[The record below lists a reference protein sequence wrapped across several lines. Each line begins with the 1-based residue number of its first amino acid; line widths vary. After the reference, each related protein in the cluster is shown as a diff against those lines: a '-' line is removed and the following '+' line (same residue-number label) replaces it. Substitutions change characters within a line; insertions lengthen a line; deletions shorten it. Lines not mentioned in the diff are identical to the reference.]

1 MNYDFS
7 TVLHRFNTGSTKW
20 EEMKKYGITD
30 DSVVPLSNAEMEF
43 RNAPEITEGLCDYIR
58 STVLSYFDPMPDYF
72 EAVRAW
78 HLRRHG
84 FDIPAGSI
92 LPNCSLHAALCT
104 AVRAFSQPGDGVIVM
119 QPTWPG
125 FLGAV
130 RNTGRTL
137 VTCLL
142 QERDGKYGIDFD
154 LLREQAA
161 QNGLQDFVGQS
172 AFVVLVTR
180 LSDAA
185 GTVCT
190 PPSMAGSV
198 DMVAEKYLRHAS
210 FYSGGRVLTL
220 LGGNPSDFE
229 EYLHI
234 LADELVQTSERIMR
248 CRCAVGVS
256 AAAEGFAGLHA
267 ACREASEALSYA
279 GLRQSSIRYY
289 SDMRRSAPART
300 EAMTDLVA
308 RTESAFKSGSPAAL
322 DACLA
327 AMFTPENIE
336 RCGKSGLELTALQLI
351 AGISRILFTAAGGEA
366 AYLTQ
371 LADYGVDKAFAR
383 ELSGDYY
390 LYSHLYELS
399 RTAGSALY
407 PTQAELDRYA
417 SDQGLITVEEQRFSS
432 EAAAGKALAALTAS
446 AQPLTD
452 FASLGGNDRKITFV
466 SGDGTLS
473 DVLESAALALKQDA
487 WSQVL
492 SDGDG
497 FCLLLRRAPDAAAG
511 YFDAQLQSAADQAKI
526 SCSSAYDSIDV
537 ASFYQKLTAA
547 RTKGEKTV
555 SGQAEI
561 ASGGSAAASSDSAPG
576 TPAASGSARS

>member
-1 MNYDFS
+1 MQEKALYTVVVADDEEELREALCRMVPWETLGFSLVGSAGNGLDALELVEQLEPDLLLTDIRMPFISGIELARQVREIRPSIHIAFLSGFDDFEYAKQAIQYNIIS
-7 TVLHRFNTGSTKW
+7 YMLKPVT
-20 EEMKKYGITD
+20 MDGIT
-30 DSVVPLSNAEMEF
+30 AELRRIREKIDAQF
-43 RNAPEITEGLCDYIR
+43 RA
-58 STVLSYFDPMPDYF
+58 F
-72 EAVRAW
+72 EAQTQ
-78 HLRRHG
+78 LQ
-84 FDIPAGSI
+84 AGRDTF
-92 LPNCSLHAALCT
+92 LLSLLLDDAAEGPRSE
-104 AVRAFSQPGDGVIVM
+104 A
-119 QPTWPG
+119 
-125 FLGAV
+125 
-130 RNTGRTL
+130 
-137 VTCLL
+137 
-142 QERDGKYGIDFD
+142 

-366 AYLTQ
+366 LAELQSRGALPAFDLHCATAAELRACLTGFCTDAMNLLASQQKKGGDQLTQ
-371 LADYGVDKAFAR
+371 
-383 ELSGDYY
+383 
-390 LYSHLYELS
+390 
-399 RTAGSALY
+399 
-407 PTQAELDRYA
+407 Q
-417 SDQGLITVEEQRFSS
+417 
-432 EAAAGKALAALTAS
+432 ALAAID
-446 AQPLTD
+446 QHYMD
-452 FASLGGNDRKITFV
+452 E
-466 SGDGTLS
+466 TLS
-473 DVLESAALALKQDA
+473 LVSLSGLLHVSPNYLSACIKKYTGDTFIDLLIRRRMEVARGLLLNTQRRILDIAQACGYTDQHYFSYCFKKYCGVSPNALRRQDA
-487 WSQVL
+487 P
-492 SDGDG
+492 
-497 FCLLLRRAPDAAAG
+497 RAG
-511 YFDAQLQSAADQAKI
+511 
-526 SCSSAYDSIDV
+526 
-537 ASFYQKLTAA
+537 
-547 RTKGEKTV
+547 
-555 SGQAEI
+555 AE
-561 ASGGSAAASSDSAPG
+561 P
-576 TPAASGSARS
+576 